1 MALRPV
7 MLALLALLAL
17 HPVLLALL
25 AVAANPAAVK

>member
-7 MLALLALLAL
+7 MLALLAL